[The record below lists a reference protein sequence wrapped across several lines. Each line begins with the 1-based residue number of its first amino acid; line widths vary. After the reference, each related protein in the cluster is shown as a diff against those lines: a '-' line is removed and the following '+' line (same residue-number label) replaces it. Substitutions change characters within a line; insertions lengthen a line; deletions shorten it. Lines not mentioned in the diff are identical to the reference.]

1 MYNKEKIKELAKKME
16 EIDKKYNLP
25 TWPNKKKEKDKE

>member
-25 TWPNKKKEKDKE
+25 TGPKKKKKKDKK